1 MDATCA
7 AISIL
12 MLWEFFGMTQ
22 TQSLPIIRWAGYLL
36 GILLVAATYGWLV
49 APYSVVVLPLGVILL
64 SMLSLA
70 KPYPIEASIKRVA
83 IVAFGVLYC
92 CALFPFLGR
101 LRSLDQGLQLS
112 VIALFCTWGGDTA
125 AYFSGRFLG
134 RHKLYPAISPKK
146 TVEGAVG
153 GIFGG
158 IAAAFAVQW
167 VLGFEITTPHLI
179 ALGALA
185 AFFGV
190 FGDLVASMLKRS
202 TETKDSSHLI
212 PGHGGVL
219 DRFDGVMFAAP
230 AVYTYVILFLS

>member
-1 MDATCA
+1 
-7 AISIL
+7 
-12 MLWEFFGMTQ
+12 MTKAD
-22 TQSLPIIRWAGYLL
+22 SLPVIRGAGYLL
-36 GILLVAATYGWLV
+36 GLFLVAATYGWLV
-49 APYSVVVLPLGVILL
+49 APFAAVVLPLGVILL

-70 KPYPIEASIKRVA
+70 KPHPIETSIKRIA

-92 CALFPFLGR
+92 CALFPFLGT

-125 AYFSGRFLG
+125 AYFSGRLLG
-134 RHKLYPAISPKK
+134 KHKLYPAISPKK

-158 IAAAFAVQW
+158 IAAAFAVQA
-167 VLGFEITTPHLI
+167 VLGFEITTSHLI

-185 AFFGV
+185 AFFGI

-202 TETKDSSHLI
+202 TATKDSSRLI
-212 PGHGGVL
+212 PGHGGFL